1 MKPIYLTL
9 SSQERKVPCGSSRL
23 LGNPDLPEDVP
34 YPMYIDSD
42 GDEYPYSFVCQ
53 INLEEVAPYDTENLL
68 PHNGLLLFFAKIDRY
83 LGYDSDEES
92 ISGSISEN
100 DDVRVMY
107 ITDCDNLV
115 EKILVDDDDLP
126 IAPREYHVSF
136 GLKLPHLA
144 DEHALFA
151 PPTHREWETWDK
163 PFEDWIILF
172 QTDSMEDE
180 NFSLNFVDVGVLD
193 FLISPMALRDR
204 DFTDVRGIVL
214 ST

>member
-9 SSQERKVPCGSSRL
+9 SSQERKVPCGSSRF

-53 INLEEVAPYDTENLL
+53 INLEEIAPYDKENLL
-68 PHNGLLLFFAKIDRY
+68 PHKGLLLFFAKIDRY

-100 DDVRVMY
+100 DDVKVMY

-144 DEHALFA
+144 DEHALFT

-204 DFTDVRGIVL
+204 DFSDVRGIVL